1 MAGRSA
7 VSPVSCISAASAA
20 KHQALPRESYSNPAP
35 VCSDRINGYSPS
47 PLRAAASVAPRPAQR
62 RASRGGRCRGRL
74 RADRPLGYN
83 KASVRPDSRNAR
95 PCTCRRTTSP
105 TAPSRFRRPRSRWA
119 DRSADR
125 LIPQAVRRLQAGHG
139 GGQAVGPAD
148 GEDLVLLIAAVRA
161 LFGDADIVFIVG
173 QPSVAGNGPG
183 QQLCR
188 VGGGRAGARRR
199 VPQPID
205 GLQRPRTACA
215 RHPLRQNHR
224 GTAGRQRSPPPPASS
239 GFHPS
244 GRGA

>member
-1 MAGRSA
+1 MYLAALHGGQVGGVARQLHQRSLSGQAPGAAQGIVFQPCARLLRQDKRVLA
-7 VSPVSCISAASAA
+7 VAVACRRQPWHHALHKGEPVW
-20 KHQALPRESYSNPAP
+20 
-35 VCSDRINGYSPS
+35 
-47 PLRAAASVAPRPAQR
+47 
-62 RASRGGRCRGRL
+62 GRCRGRL

-105 TAPSRFRRPRSRWA
+105 DSSSRFRRPRSRWA
-119 DRSADR
+119 GRSAGPKSSAQYCR
-125 LIPQAVRRLQAGHG
+125 CRQGPQRGSSYPQAVRRLQAGHG

-188 VGGGRAGARRR
+188 GGRGRAGARRR

-205 GLQRPRTACA
+205 GLQRRV
-215 RHPLRQNHR
+215 
-224 GTAGRQRSPPPPASS
+224 
-239 GFHPS
+239 
-244 GRGA
+244 